1 MVRFPGLLTA
11 VTSAPGRN
19 YMSRLTPVAA
29 ASLAV
34 LLGIAT
40 PARAQSQAEL
50 ALKANEEG
58 KELMYAN
65 KYPEAS
71 ARFRD
76 AVARV
81 PEPKYFFNL
90 CTSLFQE
97 GKFGEALTACN
108 AVDNNNPS
116 AEQKTKVERLRTR
129 IKEEAK

>member
-1 MVRFPGLLTA
+1 
-11 VTSAPGRN
+11 
-19 YMSRLTPVAA
+19 MSRLTSMPQLAA
-29 ASLAV
+29 ASLAA
-34 LLGIAT
+34 LLGVAT
-40 PARAQSQAEL
+40 SARAQSQAEL
-50 ALKANEEG
+50 AAKANEEG

-65 KYPEAS
+65 KYSEAS

-108 AVDNNNPS
+108 AVANNNPS
-116 AEQKTKVERLRTR
+116 PDQKAKADKLTNR
-129 IKEEAK
+129 IKDEAKNQGIS